1 MRQIIIIITALVLV
15 GCENSSDLILQGKVE
30 RETLGVAVKFP
41 VELLKLK
48 LPKDN
53 PYKKETP

>member
-30 RETLGVAVKFP
+30 RETLGVASKIPGRITEIKVAEGQS
-41 VELLKLK
+41 VQ
-48 LPKDN
+48 
-53 PYKKETP
+53 KETP